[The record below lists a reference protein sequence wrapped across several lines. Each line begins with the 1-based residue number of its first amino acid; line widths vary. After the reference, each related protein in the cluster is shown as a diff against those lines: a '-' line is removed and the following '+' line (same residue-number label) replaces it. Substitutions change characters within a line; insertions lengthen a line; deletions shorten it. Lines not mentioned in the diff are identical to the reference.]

1 MIVLRQANKHSRN
14 SCRCHIIGGCGTVA
28 LTQRRAMQKARAIWR
43 RVDRAQG
50 QGAEDPASS
59 REARIYSRG
68 CAALGNRDGMQGGFC
83 SKYRDICKK
92 TNAADRPS
100 QVIARRAE

>member
-59 REARIYSRG
+59 SRLLKNPTYSR
-68 CAALGNRDGMQGGFC
+68 
-83 SKYRDICKK
+83 
-92 TNAADRPS
+92 
-100 QVIARRAE
+100 IAIPGI